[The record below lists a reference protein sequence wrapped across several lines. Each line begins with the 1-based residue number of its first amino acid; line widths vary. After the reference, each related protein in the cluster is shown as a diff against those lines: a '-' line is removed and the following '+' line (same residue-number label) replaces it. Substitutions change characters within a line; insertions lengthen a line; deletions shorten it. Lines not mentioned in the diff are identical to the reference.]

1 MSTFSTGT
9 GPMGGGPRSTLAAL
23 AGGGEGRAIDPHV
36 IRRLTVYL
44 RPYRRHM
51 AAASLAML
59 VVTALSLAAPWLI
72 QLAIDGAI
80 ASGDLRSLALISGL
94 LVLTFLGTYAAHAL
108 QTYLLSWVGQRMLA
122 TMRAQLF
129 RHLQR
134 LSLRYHTEHPVG
146 VTISRVINDVA
157 TINEVLS
164 QGLVQIIGDSL
175 VLIGIVVAM
184 LIMNTELALTTFAVV
199 PVMMVATLIFSRL
212 ARKAFRATRT
222 AIATMVGNL
231 AEAIGGMRVIR
242 AFAQMPAAAERFERR
257 NRDARDAQ
265 LRAFSLSLAFTPS
278 VEFLGLLATAA
289 VLLFGGLAHG
299 RDAVSIGVIV
309 AFLAYVSRFF
319 QPIQELSQLYAS
331 MQSAMAGGEK
341 VLELL
346 DTEPR
351 IVDAPDAPPMRR
363 IEGRIELRGVS
374 FAYEPDQPVLQEVDL
389 TIEAGQTVALIGET
403 GAGKTTIANLISRF
417 YDVTDGNVLVDGID
431 VRSVQQRTL
440 RAQMALVSQDPFLF
454 PGTIADNVR
463 FGAPAATDEKVIEA
477 ARAVGLHRFVERL
490 PDGYDTEILEF
501 GTNISVGQRQLIAIA
516 RALLPDPRLIVLDEA
531 TSSVDV
537 VTESVIQAA
546 LRRLLQGRTAII
558 IAHRLSTVR
567 AADCLFVIKNH
578 GIAERGTH
586 DELMAAD
593 GVYADLYRRQARSEQ
608 PAG

>member
-1 MSTFSTGT
+1 MSTFSTGAGT
-9 GPMGGGPRSTLAAL
+9 GGPRSLLAAH
-23 AGGGEGRAIDPHV
+23 ADGGQGRAIDPHV
-36 IRRLTVYL
+36 IRRLMTYL
-44 RPYRRHM
+44 RPYRKHM
-51 AAASLAML
+51 VAAFFAML
-59 VVTALSLAAPWLI
+59 AVTALTLAAPWLI
-72 QLAIDGAI
+72 LLAIDDAI
-80 ASGDLRSLALISGL
+80 AAGDLPRLALISGL
-94 LVLTFLGTYAAHAL
+94 LVLTFLGTYVAHAL

-122 TMRAQLF
+122 TMRSQLF

-184 LIMNTELALTTFAVV
+184 LVISTELALTTFAVV
-199 PVMMVATLIFSRL
+199 PVMVVATLIFSRL
-212 ARKAFRATRT
+212 ARRAFRATRT
-222 AIATMVGNL
+222 AVAAMVGNL

-242 AFAQMPAAAERFERR
+242 AFAQMPAAAARFERR
-257 NRDARDAQ
+257 NRDGRDAQ
-265 LRAFSLSLAFTPS
+265 VRAFSLSLAFTPV
-278 VEFLGLLATAA
+278 VEFLALLATAA

-299 RDAVSIGVIV
+299 DGAVSIGVMV

-319 QPIQELSQLYAS
+319 QPIQDLSQLYAS

-374 FAYEPDQPVLQEVDL
+374 FAYEPDQPVLQDIDL
-389 TIEAGQTVALIGET
+389 TIEAGQSVALIGET

-417 YDVTDGNVLVDGID
+417 YDVTEGQVLIDGID

-454 PGTIADNVR
+454 PGTIADNIR
-463 FGAPAATDEKVIEA
+463 FGAPAASDDVVVDA
-477 ARAVGLHRFVERL
+477 AQAVGLHRFVERL
-490 PDGYDTEILEF
+490 PDGYDTQMLEF

-516 RALLPDPRLIVLDEA
+516 RALIADPRLIVLDEA

-537 VTESVIQAA
+537 ITETVIQGG

-567 AADCLFVIKNH
+567 AADCLFVIKDQ
-578 GIAERGTH
+578 GIVERGAH
-586 DELMAAD
+586 DELMSLD
-593 GVYADLYRRQARSEQ
+593 GVYADLYGRQMGREER
-608 PAG
+608 

>member
-9 GPMGGGPRSTLAAL
+9 EAGGPRSMLRAH

-36 IRRLTVYL
+36 IRRLTAYL
-44 RPYRRHM
+44 RPYRKHM
-51 AAASLAML
+51 AAASVAML
-59 VVTALSLAAPWLI
+59 AVTTLSLAAPWLI
-72 QLAIDGAI
+72 QLAIDDAI
-80 ASGDLRSLALISGL
+80 AAGDLPRLALISGL

-134 LSLRYHTEHPVG
+134 LSLRYHTEHPIG

-184 LIMNTELALTTFAVV
+184 LIMSTELALATFAVV
-199 PVMMVATLIFSRL
+199 PVMVVATLIFSRL
-212 ARKAFRATRT
+212 ARRAFRSTRT
-222 AIATMVGNL
+222 AIAAMVGNL

-242 AFAQMPAAAERFERR
+242 AFAQMPAAAARFDRR
-257 NRDARDAQ
+257 NRDASDAQ
-265 LRAFSLSLAFTPS
+265 IRALSLSLAFTPA
-278 VEFLGLLATAA
+278 VEFLALTATAA
-289 VLLFGGLAHG
+289 VLLFGGLAYG
-299 RDAVSIGVIV
+299 EDAVSLGVMV

-346 DTEPR
+346 DTEP
-351 IVDAPDAPPMRR
+351 IVVDAPDAPAMRR
-363 IEGRIELRGVS
+363 IAGRVELRGVS
-374 FAYEPDQPVLQEVDL
+374 FAYQPEQPVLEEIDL

-403 GAGKTTIANLISRF
+403 GSGKTTIANLISRF
-417 YDVTDGNVLVDGID
+417 YDVTAGQVLIDGID

-440 RAQMALVSQDPFLF
+440 RAQTALVAQDPFLF
-454 PGTIADNVR
+454 PGSIADNIR
-463 FGAPAATDEKVIEA
+463 FGAPAAPAEAVVGA

-490 PDGYDTEILEF
+490 PDGYDTQILEF
-501 GTNISVGQRQLIAIA
+501 GTNLSVGQRQLVAIA
-516 RALLPDPRLIVLDEA
+516 RALLADPRLIVLDEA

-537 VTESVIQAA
+537 MTEAVIQAA
-546 LRRLLQGRTAII
+546 LHRLLLGRTAII

-567 AADCLFVIKNH
+567 AADCLFVLKDH
-578 GIAERGTH
+578 GIIERGTH
-586 DELMAAD
+586 DELMAVG
-593 GVYADLYRRQARSEQ
+593 GVYADLYRRQMKREEAS
-608 PAG
+608 

>member
-9 GPMGGGPRSTLAAL
+9 EAGGPRSMLRAH

-36 IRRLTVYL
+36 IRRLTAYL
-44 RPYRRHM
+44 RPYRKHM
-51 AAASLAML
+51 AAASVAML
-59 VVTALSLAAPWLI
+59 AVTTLSLAAPWLI
-72 QLAIDGAI
+72 QLAIDDAI
-80 ASGDLRSLALISGL
+80 AAGDLPRLALISGL

-134 LSLRYHTEHPVG
+134 LSLRYHTEHPIG

-184 LIMNTELALTTFAVV
+184 LIMSTELALATFAVV
-199 PVMMVATLIFSRL
+199 PVMVVATLIFSRL
-212 ARKAFRATRT
+212 ARRAFRSTRT
-222 AIATMVGNL
+222 AIAAMVGNL

-242 AFAQMPAAAERFERR
+242 AFAQMPAAAARFDRR
-257 NRDARDAQ
+257 NRDASDAQ
-265 LRAFSLSLAFTPS
+265 IRALSLSLAFTPT
-278 VEFLGLLATAA
+278 VEFLALAATAA
-289 VLLFGGLAHG
+289 VLLFGGLAYG
-299 RDAVSIGVIV
+299 EDAVSLGVMV

-346 DTEPR
+346 DTEP
-351 IVDAPDAPPMRR
+351 IVVDAPDAPAMRR
-363 IEGRIELRGVS
+363 IAGRVELRGVS
-374 FAYEPDQPVLQEVDL
+374 FAYQPEQPVLEEIDL

-403 GAGKTTIANLISRF
+403 GSGKTTIANLISRF
-417 YDVTDGNVLVDGID
+417 YDVTAGQVLIDGVD

-440 RAQMALVSQDPFLF
+440 RAQTALVAQDPFLF
-454 PGTIADNVR
+454 PGSIADNIR
-463 FGAPAATDEKVIEA
+463 FGAPAAPAEAVVGA

-490 PDGYDTEILEF
+490 PDGYDTQILEF
-501 GTNISVGQRQLIAIA
+501 GTNLSVGQRQLVAIA
-516 RALLPDPRLIVLDEA
+516 RALLADPRLIVLDEA

-537 VTESVIQAA
+537 MTEAVIQAA
-546 LRRLLQGRTAII
+546 LRRLLLGRTAIV

-567 AADCLFVIKNH
+567 AADCLFVLKDH
-578 GIAERGTH
+578 GIVERGTH
-586 DELMAAD
+586 DELMAVG
-593 GVYADLYRRQARSEQ
+593 GVYADLYRRQMKREEAS
-608 PAG
+608 

>member
-9 GPMGGGPRSTLAAL
+9 EAGGPRSMLRAH

-36 IRRLTVYL
+36 IRRLTAYL
-44 RPYRRHM
+44 RPYRKHM
-51 AAASLAML
+51 AAASVAML
-59 VVTALSLAAPWLI
+59 AVTTLSLAAPWLI
-72 QLAIDGAI
+72 QLAIDDAI
-80 ASGDLRSLALISGL
+80 AAGDLPRLALISGL

-122 TMRAQLF
+122 TMRSQLF

-134 LSLRYHTEHPVG
+134 LSLRYHTEHPIG

-184 LIMNTELALTTFAVV
+184 LIMSTELALATFAVV
-199 PVMMVATLIFSRL
+199 PVMVVATLIFSRL
-212 ARKAFRATRT
+212 ARRAFRSTRT
-222 AIATMVGNL
+222 AIAAMVGNL

-242 AFAQMPAAAERFERR
+242 AFAQMPAAAARFDRR
-257 NRDARDAQ
+257 NRDASDAQ
-265 LRAFSLSLAFTPS
+265 IRALSLSLAFTPT
-278 VEFLGLLATAA
+278 VEFLALAATAA
-289 VLLFGGLAHG
+289 VLLFGGLAYG
-299 RDAVSIGVIV
+299 EDAVSLGVMV

-346 DTEPR
+346 DTEP
-351 IVDAPDAPPMRR
+351 IVVDAPDAPAMRR
-363 IEGRIELRGVS
+363 IAGRVELRGVS
-374 FAYEPDQPVLQEVDL
+374 FAYQPEQPVLEEIDL

-403 GAGKTTIANLISRF
+403 GSGKTTIANLISRF
-417 YDVTDGNVLVDGID
+417 YDVTAGQVLIDGVD

-440 RAQMALVSQDPFLF
+440 RAQTALVAQDPFLF
-454 PGTIADNVR
+454 PGSIADNIR
-463 FGAPAATDEKVIEA
+463 FGAPAAPAEAVVGA

-490 PDGYDTEILEF
+490 PDGYDTQILEF
-501 GTNISVGQRQLIAIA
+501 GTNLSVGQRQLVAIA
-516 RALLPDPRLIVLDEA
+516 RALLADPRLIVLDEA

-537 VTESVIQAA
+537 MTEAVIQAA
-546 LRRLLQGRTAII
+546 LRRLLLGRTAIV

-567 AADCLFVIKNH
+567 AADCLFVLKDH
-578 GIAERGTH
+578 GIVERGTH
-586 DELMAAD
+586 DELMAVG
-593 GVYADLYRRQARSEQ
+593 GVYADLYRRQMKREEAS
-608 PAG
+608 

>member
-9 GPMGGGPRSTLAAL
+9 EAGGPRSMLRAH

-36 IRRLTVYL
+36 IRRLTAYL
-44 RPYRRHM
+44 RPYRKHM
-51 AAASLAML
+51 AAASVAML
-59 VVTALSLAAPWLI
+59 AVTTLSLAAPWLI
-72 QLAIDGAI
+72 QLAIDDAI
-80 ASGDLRSLALISGL
+80 AAGDLPRLALISGL

-122 TMRAQLF
+122 TMRSQLF

-134 LSLRYHTEHPVG
+134 LSLRYHTEHPIG

-184 LIMNTELALTTFAVV
+184 LIMSTELALATFAVV
-199 PVMMVATLIFSRL
+199 PVMVVATLIFSRL
-212 ARKAFRATRT
+212 ARRAFRSTRT
-222 AIATMVGNL
+222 AIAAMVGNL

-242 AFAQMPAAAERFERR
+242 AFAQMPAAAARFDRR
-257 NRDARDAQ
+257 NRDASDAQ
-265 LRAFSLSLAFTPS
+265 IRALSLSLAFTPT
-278 VEFLGLLATAA
+278 VEFLALAATAA
-289 VLLFGGLAHG
+289 VLLFGGLAYG
-299 RDAVSIGVIV
+299 EDAVSLGVMV

-346 DTEPR
+346 DTEP
-351 IVDAPDAPPMRR
+351 IVVDAPDAPAMRR
-363 IEGRIELRGVS
+363 IAGRVELRGVS
-374 FAYEPDQPVLQEVDL
+374 FAYQPEQPVLEEIDL

-403 GAGKTTIANLISRF
+403 GSGKTTIANLISRF
-417 YDVTDGNVLVDGID
+417 YDVTAGQVLIDGVD

-440 RAQMALVSQDPFLF
+440 RAQTALVAQDPFLF
-454 PGTIADNVR
+454 PGSIADNIR
-463 FGAPAATDEKVIEA
+463 FGAPAAPAEAVVGA

-490 PDGYDTEILEF
+490 PDGYDTQILEF
-501 GTNISVGQRQLIAIA
+501 GTNLSVGQRQLVAIA
-516 RALLPDPRLIVLDEA
+516 RALLADPRLIVLDEA

-537 VTESVIQAA
+537 MTEAVIQAA
-546 LRRLLQGRTAII
+546 LHRLLLGRTAIV

-567 AADCLFVIKNH
+567 AADCLFVLKDH
-578 GIAERGTH
+578 GIVERGTH
-586 DELMAAD
+586 DELMAVG
-593 GVYADLYRRQARSEQ
+593 GVYADLYRRQLKREEAS
-608 PAG
+608 

>member
-9 GPMGGGPRSTLAAL
+9 EAGGPRSMLRAH

-36 IRRLTVYL
+36 IRRLTAYL
-44 RPYRRHM
+44 RPYRKHM
-51 AAASLAML
+51 AAASVAML
-59 VVTALSLAAPWLI
+59 AVTTLSLAAPWLI
-72 QLAIDGAI
+72 QLAIDDAI
-80 ASGDLRSLALISGL
+80 AAGDLPRLALISGL

-134 LSLRYHTEHPVG
+134 LSLRYHTEHPIG

-184 LIMNTELALTTFAVV
+184 LIMSTELALATFAVV
-199 PVMMVATLIFSRL
+199 PVMVVATLIFSRL
-212 ARKAFRATRT
+212 ARRAFRSTRT
-222 AIATMVGNL
+222 AIAAMVGNL

-242 AFAQMPAAAERFERR
+242 AFAQMPAAAARFDRR
-257 NRDARDAQ
+257 NRDASDAQ
-265 LRAFSLSLAFTPS
+265 IRALSLSLAFTPA
-278 VEFLGLLATAA
+278 VEFLALTATAA
-289 VLLFGGLAHG
+289 VLLFGGLAYG
-299 RDAVSIGVIV
+299 EDAVSLGVMV

-346 DTEPR
+346 DAEP
-351 IVDAPDAPPMRR
+351 IVVDAPDAPAMRR
-363 IEGRIELRGVS
+363 IAGRVELRGVS
-374 FAYEPDQPVLQEVDL
+374 FAYQPEQPVLEEIDL

-403 GAGKTTIANLISRF
+403 GSGKTTIANLISRF
-417 YDVTDGNVLVDGID
+417 YDVTAGQVLIDGID

-440 RAQMALVSQDPFLF
+440 RAQTALVAQDPFLF
-454 PGTIADNVR
+454 PGSIADNIR
-463 FGAPAATDEKVIEA
+463 FGAPAAPAEAVVGA

-490 PDGYDTEILEF
+490 PDGYDTQILEF
-501 GTNISVGQRQLIAIA
+501 GTNLSVGQRQLVAIA
-516 RALLPDPRLIVLDEA
+516 RALLADPRLIVLDEA

-537 VTESVIQAA
+537 MTEAVIQAA
-546 LRRLLQGRTAII
+546 LHRLLLGRTAII

-567 AADCLFVIKNH
+567 AADCLFVLKDH
-578 GIAERGTH
+578 GIIERGTH
-586 DELMAAD
+586 DELMAVG
-593 GVYADLYRRQARSEQ
+593 GVYADLYRRQMKREEAS
-608 PAG
+608 

>member
-1 MSTFSTGT
+1 ML
-9 GPMGGGPRSTLAAL
+9 RAH

-36 IRRLTVYL
+36 IRRLTAYL
-44 RPYRRHM
+44 RPYRKHM
-51 AAASLAML
+51 AAASVAML
-59 VVTALSLAAPWLI
+59 AVTTLSLAAPWLI
-72 QLAIDGAI
+72 QLAIDDAI
-80 ASGDLRSLALISGL
+80 AAGDLPRLALISGL
-94 LVLTFLGTYAAHAL
+94 LVLTFLGTYAAQAL

-134 LSLRYHTEHPVG
+134 LSLRYHTEHPIG

-184 LIMNTELALTTFAVV
+184 LIMSTELALATFAVV
-199 PVMMVATLIFSRL
+199 PVMVVATLIFSRL
-212 ARKAFRATRT
+212 ARRAFRSTRT
-222 AIATMVGNL
+222 AIAAMVGNL

-242 AFAQMPAAAERFERR
+242 AFAQMPAAAARFDRR
-257 NRDARDAQ
+257 NRDASDAQ
-265 LRAFSLSLAFTPS
+265 IRALSLSLAFTPA
-278 VEFLGLLATAA
+278 VEFLALTATAA
-289 VLLFGGLAHG
+289 VLLFGGLAYG
-299 RDAVSIGVIV
+299 EDAVSLGVMV

-346 DTEPR
+346 DTEP
-351 IVDAPDAPPMRR
+351 IVVDAPDAPAMRR
-363 IEGRIELRGVS
+363 IAGRVELRGVS
-374 FAYEPDQPVLQEVDL
+374 FAYQPEQPVLEEIDL

-403 GAGKTTIANLISRF
+403 GSGKTTIANLISRF
-417 YDVTDGNVLVDGID
+417 YDVTAGQVLIDGID

-440 RAQMALVSQDPFLF
+440 RAQTALVAQDPFLF
-454 PGTIADNVR
+454 PGSIADNIR
-463 FGAPAATDEKVIEA
+463 FGAPAAPAEAVVGA

-490 PDGYDTEILEF
+490 PDGYDTQILEF
-501 GTNISVGQRQLIAIA
+501 GTNLSVGQRQLVAIA
-516 RALLPDPRLIVLDEA
+516 RALLADPRLIVLDEA

-537 VTESVIQAA
+537 MTESVIQAA
-546 LRRLLQGRTAII
+546 LHRLLLGRTAII

-567 AADCLFVIKNH
+567 AADCLFVLKDH
-578 GIAERGTH
+578 GIIERGTH
-586 DELMAAD
+586 DELMAVG
-593 GVYADLYRRQARSEQ
+593 GVYADLYRRQMKREEAS
-608 PAG
+608 

>member
-9 GPMGGGPRSTLAAL
+9 EAGGPRSMLRAH

-36 IRRLTVYL
+36 IRRLTAYL
-44 RPYRRHM
+44 RPYRKHM
-51 AAASLAML
+51 AAASVAML
-59 VVTALSLAAPWLI
+59 AVTTLSLAAPWLI
-72 QLAIDGAI
+72 QLAIDDAI
-80 ASGDLRSLALISGL
+80 AAGDLPRLALISGL

-134 LSLRYHTEHPVG
+134 LSLRYHTEHPIG

-184 LIMNTELALTTFAVV
+184 LIMSTELALATFAVV
-199 PVMMVATLIFSRL
+199 PVMVVATLIFSRL
-212 ARKAFRATRT
+212 ARRAFRSTRT
-222 AIATMVGNL
+222 AIAAMVGNL

-242 AFAQMPAAAERFERR
+242 AFAQMPAAAARFDRR
-257 NRDARDAQ
+257 NRDASDAQ
-265 LRAFSLSLAFTPS
+265 IRALSLSLAFTPA
-278 VEFLGLLATAA
+278 VEFLALTATAA
-289 VLLFGGLAHG
+289 VLLFGGLAYG
-299 RDAVSIGVIV
+299 EDAVSLGVMV

-346 DTEPR
+346 DTEP
-351 IVDAPDAPPMRR
+351 IVVDAPDAPAMRR
-363 IEGRIELRGVS
+363 IAGRVELRGVS
-374 FAYEPDQPVLQEVDL
+374 FAYQPEQPVLEEIDL

-403 GAGKTTIANLISRF
+403 GSGKTTIANLISRF
-417 YDVTDGNVLVDGID
+417 YDVTAGQVLIDGID

-440 RAQMALVSQDPFLF
+440 RAQTALVAQDPFLF
-454 PGTIADNVR
+454 PGSIADNIR
-463 FGAPAATDEKVIEA
+463 FGAPAAPAEAVVGA

-490 PDGYDTEILEF
+490 PDGYDTQILEF
-501 GTNISVGQRQLIAIA
+501 GTNLSVGQRQLVAIA
-516 RALLPDPRLIVLDEA
+516 RALLADPRLIVLDEA

-537 VTESVIQAA
+537 MTESVIQAA
-546 LRRLLQGRTAII
+546 LHRLLLGRTAII

-567 AADCLFVIKNH
+567 AADCLFVLKDH
-578 GIAERGTH
+578 GIIERGTH
-586 DELMAAD
+586 DELMAVG
-593 GVYADLYRRQARSEQ
+593 GVYADLYRRQMKREEAS
-608 PAG
+608 

>member
-1 MSTFSTGT
+1 ML
-9 GPMGGGPRSTLAAL
+9 RAH

-36 IRRLTVYL
+36 IRRLTAYL
-44 RPYRRHM
+44 RPYRKHM
-51 AAASLAML
+51 AAASVAML
-59 VVTALSLAAPWLI
+59 AVTTLSLAAPWLI
-72 QLAIDGAI
+72 QLAIDDAI
-80 ASGDLRSLALISGL
+80 AAGDLPRLALISGL

-134 LSLRYHTEHPVG
+134 LSLRYHTEHPIG

-184 LIMNTELALTTFAVV
+184 LIMSTELALATFAVV
-199 PVMMVATLIFSRL
+199 PVMVVATLIFSRL
-212 ARKAFRATRT
+212 ARRAFRSTRT
-222 AIATMVGNL
+222 AIAAMVGNL

-242 AFAQMPAAAERFERR
+242 AFAQMPAAAARFDRR
-257 NRDARDAQ
+257 NRDASDAQ
-265 LRAFSLSLAFTPS
+265 IRALSLSLAFTPT
-278 VEFLGLLATAA
+278 VEFLALAATAA
-289 VLLFGGLAHG
+289 VLLFGGLAYG
-299 RDAVSIGVIV
+299 EDAVSLGVMV

-346 DTEPR
+346 DTEP
-351 IVDAPDAPPMRR
+351 IVVDAPDAPAMRR
-363 IEGRIELRGVS
+363 IAGRVELRGVS
-374 FAYEPDQPVLQEVDL
+374 FAYQPEQPVLEEIDL

-403 GAGKTTIANLISRF
+403 GSGKTTIANLISRF
-417 YDVTDGNVLVDGID
+417 YDVTAGQVLIDGVD

-440 RAQMALVSQDPFLF
+440 RAQTALVAQDPFLF
-454 PGTIADNVR
+454 PGSIADNIR
-463 FGAPAATDEKVIEA
+463 FGAPAAPAEAVVGA

-490 PDGYDTEILEF
+490 PDGYDTQILEF
-501 GTNISVGQRQLIAIA
+501 GTNLSVGQRQLVAIA
-516 RALLPDPRLIVLDEA
+516 RALLADPRLIVLDEA

-537 VTESVIQAA
+537 MTEAVIQAA
-546 LRRLLQGRTAII
+546 LRRLLLGRTAIV

-567 AADCLFVIKNH
+567 AADCLFVLKDH
-578 GIAERGTH
+578 GIVERGTH
-586 DELMAAD
+586 DELMAVG
-593 GVYADLYRRQARSEQ
+593 GVYADLYRRQMKREEAS
-608 PAG
+608 